1 VNESFRK
8 GFATT
13 NVRAE
18 QVARALRISD
28 QQSQTADLDY
38 PFAFSDIAVAEDVT
52 NWRSAIADRWPQE
65 MIPLRTA

>member
-1 VNESFRK
+1 MSR
-8 GFATT
+8 FARGSRQR

-28 QQSQTADLDY
+28 QQSPTADLDY